1 MKKVVNYI
9 YAILLILSISSCSDY
24 LKEERYTDVG
34 YDYLNTKVG
43 MEAAVT
49 GVYQCMRWYTGAW
62 NISGNQTSAFGTT
75 AAGNQETYFCLTEY
89 GTDFVWE
96 GTDGGN
102 KDAFNKYL
110 SSLNSQQDVIN
121 KFWNNNYKAIT
132 RANTALMYLPSVP
145 DMTDAQKAQREAE
158 LKFLRAFYYFDLVQ
172 HFGALPLVTKGN
184 VTEVQTDFKRSP
196 VADVYK
202 QIISD
207 LKAAYAVLPDVAQQ
221 TERGRA
227 TKWAAGHLL
236 AKVYLTRISSEASVR
251 GGKATDLD
259 SAAIY
264 SEAVINSG
272 KYALETNFANVF
284 EQNNQKTSKEII
296 WDVEYTKDALFSG
309 AGSSTSDG
317 GNQLHLYWVTQY
329 DVKPGMTRDI
339 ANGRPWKRMRPNP
352 QIISSLWDR
361 KNDSRIFK
369 TFKWTFYCNNAGTA
383 TTWAKEYYYINPTT
397 NAEDKTDVIYTTP
410 AALVGK
416 PKFKAGD
423 TAIYISAK
431 YYGGL
436 SYYSTTNPK
445 QTLLDKDKYRK
456 MLIDIAKAPYLY
468 IPADKYDTNNF
479 PCMLKWLDDQR
490 SDMNYQAGS
499 RNFHRMRLAETYL
512 IAAEA
517 YGRKGDFTNAVKY
530 INIVRSR
537 AAYAEGE
544 TKPTQLYRVEG
555 GSPDTKSTSTNM
567 LVTEATVKQ
576 PVLPSG
582 AGFDP
587 FVDFML
593 EERGRE
599 LFGELNRWED
609 LARTGTLVVR
619 VKLYNPDGSA
629 NIKDYH
635 KLRPIPNTFIDRLL
649 PKPAVADVQNPGYY

>member
-1 MKKVVNYI
+1 MKKIANYI
-9 YAILLILSISSCSDY
+9 LAFLLIFSFSACQDY

-34 YDYLNTKVG
+34 YDYFKTKVG
-43 MEAAVT
+43 IESAVT
-49 GVYQCMRWYTGAW
+49 GVYQAMRWYTGAW
-62 NISGNQTSAFGTT
+62 NQSGNSTSG
-75 AAGNQETYFCLTEY
+75 GNMETYFCLTEY
-89 GTDFVWE
+89 GTDLTWE

-132 RANTALMYLPSVP
+132 RANTALMYLPDVP
-145 DMTDAQKAQREAE
+145 DMTADQKAQRTAE
-158 LKFLRAFYYFDLVQ
+158 LKFLRAYYYFDLVQ
-172 HFGALPLVTKGN
+172 HFGALPLVTDGN
-184 VTEVQTDFKRSP
+184 VSEVITDFKRSP

-207 LKAAYAVLPDVAQQ
+207 LKAAYGVLPDVYQQ
-221 TERGRA
+221 SERGRA
-227 TKWAAGHLL
+227 TKWSASHLL
-236 AKVYLTRISSEASVR
+236 SKVYLTRVSSEATVR
-251 GGKATDLD
+251 GGKTSDLD
-259 SAAIY
+259 SAAFY

-272 KYALETNFANVF
+272 KFALESNFANVF

-329 DVKPGMTRDI
+329 DVKAGMTRDI
-339 ANGRPWKRMRPNP
+339 INGRPWKRMRPNP
-352 QIISSLWDR
+352 QIINSLWSI

-383 TTWAKEYYYINPTT
+383 TKWADKYYYINPAT

-410 AALVGK
+410 AELVGK
-416 PKFKAGD
+416 VKFKAGD

-445 QTLLDKDKYRK
+445 QTLLDKAKYRQ

-479 PCMLKWLDDQR
+479 PTLMKWLDDQR
-490 SDMNYQAGS
+490 PDMNFQAGS

-517 YGRKGDFTNAVKY
+517 YGRKGDFANAVKY
-530 INIVRSR
+530 INVVRSR

-544 TKPTQLYRVEG
+544 PKPTQLYRVG
-555 GSPDTKSTSTNM
+555 GGTPDTKTTATDM
-567 LVTEATVKQ
+567 LVTEAIVKS
-576 PVLPSG
+576 PVLTSG

-587 FVDFML
+587 FVDWML

-609 LARTGTLVVR
+609 LARTGTLVAR
-619 VKLYNPDGSA
+619 AKLYNPEATA

-649 PKPAVADVQNPGYY
+649 PKPAIADVQNPGYY

>member
-1 MKKVVNYI
+1 M
-9 YAILLILSISSCSDY
+9 
-24 LKEERYTDVG
+24 
-34 YDYLNTKVG
+34 
-43 MEAAVT
+43 
-49 GVYQCMRWYTGAW
+49 
-62 NISGNQTSAFGTT
+62 
-75 AAGNQETYFCLTEY
+75 ETYFCLTEY

-102 KDAFNKYL
+102 KDAFNKYM

-132 RANTALMYLPSVP
+132 RANTALMYLPNVP
-145 DMTDAQKAQREAE
+145 DMTDAQKAQRAAE
-158 LKFLRAFYYFDLVQ
+158 LKFLRAYYYFDLVQ
-172 HFGALPLVTKGN
+172 HYGALPLVTQGN
-184 VTEVQTDFKRSP
+184 VTEVQTDFHRSP

-207 LKAAYAVLPDVAQQ
+207 LKAAYAVLPDVYQQ
-221 TERGRA
+221 SERGRA
-227 TKWAAGHLL
+227 TKWSASHLL
-236 AKVYLTRISSEASVR
+236 AKVYLTRISAEASVR
-251 GGKATDLD
+251 GGKTTDLD
-259 SAAIY
+259 SAAVY
-264 SEAVINSG
+264 AEAVINSG
-272 KYALETNFANVF
+272 KFALETNFANVF

-339 ANGRPWKRMRPNP
+339 ANGRPWKRIRPNP

-369 TFKWTFYCNNAGTA
+369 TFKWTFYCNNPGTA
-383 TTWAKEYYYINPTT
+383 TTWAAKYYYINPTT
-397 NAEDKTDVIYTTP
+397 NAEDKNDVIYTTP
-410 AALVGK
+410 AELVGK

-436 SYYSTTNPK
+436 SYYSTTNQK

-517 YGRKGDFTNAVKY
+517 YGRKGDYTNAVKY
-530 INIVRSR
+530 INVVRSR

-544 TKPTQLYRVEG
+544 AKPTQLYRVEG
-555 GSPDTKSTSTNM
+555 GTPDTKSTSTNM

-576 PVLPSG
+576 PALPSG

-609 LARTGTLVVR
+609 LARTGTLIAR
-619 VKLYNPDGSA
+619 VKLYNPDGAA